1 MEACLARPRPRRSSV
16 KIGVQ
21 AGASTRSWMRRS
33 TRKRALLKREMRPT
47 FVHFEGL
54 VTYYDPSNRNREY
67 GEAKAFAHIQW
78 LIERAQNNPE
88 SASALYYY
96 DDEKDEDMY
105 RLTNLTES
113 DLYKESFKMSS
124 TASALEKLSGK
135 GAGRGAGNAKGVGRG
150 QSLGGATALG
160 GDVTLPPGDLSL
172 PKPLWR
178 QLSKT

>member
-1 MEACLARPRPRRSSV
+1 M
-16 KIGVQ
+16 
-21 AGASTRSWMRRS
+21 
-33 TRKRALLKREMRPT
+33 
-47 FVHFEGL
+47 HFEGL
-54 VTYYDPSNRNREY
+54 VAYYDPSNRNREY

-160 GDVTLPPGDLSL
+160 GDVTLPPGDLSPEATKAAVAAAVKDL
-172 PKPLWR
+172 NEVTNASSKNIQ
-178 QLSKT
+178 QLNKFKKLIVSHLHHTLFASTL